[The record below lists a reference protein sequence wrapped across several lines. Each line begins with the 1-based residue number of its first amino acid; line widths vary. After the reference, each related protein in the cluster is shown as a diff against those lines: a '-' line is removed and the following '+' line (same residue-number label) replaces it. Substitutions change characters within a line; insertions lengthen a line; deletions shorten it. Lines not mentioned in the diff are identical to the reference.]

1 MATRFSSRFSK
12 MQEPK
17 SPVFDLV
24 VDDKDFDAVLG
35 VVENEIMHLVDGR
48 NFESDK
54 VVTVLDFMTYLKNF
68 N

>member
-1 MATRFSSRFSK
+1 MSLLRLS
-12 MQEPK
+12 
-17 SPVFDLV
+17 L